1 MNRGRDPVE
10 RETSDDRDL
19 YEITTWE
26 RRSFLD
32 SLAVGIHRF
41 GAVSLRVVLVALAF
55 VLLLAQL
62 ILGGV
67 GVLVA
72 DPVVGTL
79 VFLSVVP
86 ALGIAVYIW
95 YADVTTGEPLS
106 LLVVTFLL
114 AVLFAMFA
122 AVINSVLQPAFGAL
136 GFLGL
141 VLFFFLVVGPV
152 EETVKLLAVRL
163 YAYRSTRFDAVIDG
177 MVYGAVAGLGFAT
190 IENAFYITQGLDSGL
205 AAMEVVDEAGATAAV
220 RSLAGP
226 GHVLYSAIAGFYLG
240 LAKFNPENAGPIV
253 IKGLTIAAILH
264 ALYNSLAGIVP
275 GLLVAS
281 ATWITLPIALLG
293 FIVLYDGF
301 VAYIL
306 YRKASRYMKAY
317 RDAGIERLDERELI
331 PERTEFDP

>member
-10 RETSDDRDL
+10 REASGDRDL

-26 RRSFLD
+26 RRTFLD
-32 SLAVGIHRF
+32 SLAVGIHRL
-41 GAVSLRVVLVALAF
+41 GVVSLRVVLVALAF
-55 VLLLAQL
+55 VLLVAQL
-62 ILGGV
+62 VLGGV
-67 GVLVA
+67 GALVV

-79 VFLSVVP
+79 VLLSVVP
-86 ALGIAVYIW
+86 ALAIAVFIW

-106 LLVVTFLL
+106 LLVATFLL
-114 AVLFAMFA
+114 AILFAMFA
-122 AVINSVLQPAFGAL
+122 AVINSFLQPIFGVL

-205 AAMEVVDEAGATAAV
+205 AAMETVDEAGGTAAI

-240 LAKFNPENAGPIV
+240 LAKFNPGKAGPIV
-253 IKGLTIAAILH
+253 IKGLLIAAVLH
-264 ALYNSLAGIVP
+264 ALYNTLAGIVP

-281 ATWITLPIALLG
+281 ATWITLPVALIG

-301 VAYIL
+301 VAYVL
-306 YRKASRYMKAY
+306 YRKVSRYMGAY
-317 RDAGIERLDERELI
+317 RDVGAERVDERDLVS
-331 PERTEFDP
+331 ERTEFDP

>member
-10 RETSDDRDL
+10 REASGDRDL
-19 YEITTWE
+19 YEVTTWE
-26 RRSFLD
+26 PRTFLD

-41 GAVSLRVVLVALAF
+41 GVVSLRVVLVGLAF
-55 VLLLAQL
+55 VLLAAQL
-62 ILGGV
+62 VLGGV
-67 GVLVA
+67 GALVV
-72 DPVVGTL
+72 DPIVGTL
-79 VFLSVVP
+79 VLLSVVP
-86 ALGIAVYIW
+86 ALAIAAYIW

-106 LLVVTFLL
+106 LLVATFLL

-122 AVINSVLQPAFGAL
+122 AVINSFLRPVFGFL

-163 YAYRSTRFDAVIDG
+163 YAYRSTRFDAVVDG

-190 IENAFYITQGLDSGL
+190 IENAFSITQGLDSGL
-205 AAMEVVDEAGATAAV
+205 AAMETLDEAGGTAAV

-264 ALYNSLAGIVP
+264 ALYNTLAGIVP

-301 VAYIL
+301 VAYVL
-306 YRKASRYMKAY
+306 YRKVSRYMRAY
-317 RDAGIERLDERELI
+317 RDVGAEEVDERDLI
-331 PERTEFDP
+331 PERTEFDA